1 MTRQEVCKE
10 VEEIRDR
17 ERDKVMSGKMT
28 IREKLKEI
36 ADSKITTDRWV
47 CVHNGYGD
55 GRGMF
60 LDELRGGMVLWKD
73 EILNSELTNYTFG
86 VRDGEQCIF
95 LEY

>member
-10 VEEIRDR
+10 VAEIRDR
-17 ERDKVMSGKMT
+17 ERGKVT
-28 IREKLKEI
+28 IKEKLEEI

-60 LDELRGGMVLWKD
+60 LDDLRYGMILWKD
-73 EILNSELTNYTFG
+73 EVLESELINYTFG
-86 VRDGEQCIF
+86 VRDGDQCIF
-95 LEY
+95 LQY